1 MYTIQSLW
9 TMAREQLDVTVV
21 IFDNRSYRILRG
33 ELNNMGGPEPGE
45 NASRMLDLDGPELNW
60 PAMGLAH
67 GVPGVAVDTLSGFEQ
82 ALNRANATAGPSLI
96 ALRI

>member
-33 ELNNMGGPEPGE
+33 ELTNMGGPAPGV
-45 NASRMLDLDGPELNW
+45 NASRMLDLDQPQLDW
-60 PAMGLAH
+60 VAMARAH
-67 GVPGVAVDTLSGFEQ
+67 GVPGVATETLAGFE
-82 ALNRANATAGPSLI
+82 ALLKRANSTPGPNLI
-96 ALRI
+96 ALKI